1 MEKMNKYEIKIIQ
14 EKNNEMKIISRFKLQ
29 QDWDIWACTMM
40 QQQEFLE
47 DMHNSTNTEIIL
59 SFHKFQ
65 KSRESLLGE
74 CTIQSVDGINTKII
88 TYSFDQ
94 E

>member
-1 MEKMNKYEIKIIQ
+1 
-14 EKNNEMKIISRFKLQ
+14 
-29 QDWDIWACTMM
+29 MM

-65 KSRESLLGE
+65 KSRESLLSE